1 MFVLEATS
9 VTFINATSM
18 VLSGLPNNT
27 AYVQYPPR
35 VNAGTFDT
43 VCPSSRHLAA
53 PIANHT
59 FGSKKDLRQS
69 TVLRIMRSSFGD
81 KRPLLRSSIRQLKSC
96 L

>member
-1 MFVLEATS
+1 MVVFEATS

-18 VLSGLPNNT
+18 VLSGLPSNT

-43 VCPSSRHLAA
+43 VCPSSRHPAV
-53 PIANHT
+53 PVANHIP
-59 FGSKKDLRQS
+59 GSDRQS
-69 TVLRIMRSSFGD
+69 TVLHSMRASLES
-81 KRPLLRSSIRQLKSC
+81 KHSLLRASSGAVL

>member
-9 VTFINATSM
+9 VIFINATAM

-43 VCPSSRHLAA
+43 VRPSSRHPAA
-53 PIANHT
+53 PLGNHT
-59 FGSKKDLRQS
+59 LGRKKGL
-69 TVLRIMRSSFGD
+69 
-81 KRPLLRSSIRQLKSC
+81 C
-96 L
+96 